1 MATSKPGPKRDP
13 QHVAQVVVDASIMGD
28 AAAAERH
35 KISEMTVNRYR
46 HLAEDDASVK
56 ELVSAKWAAA
66 DKDWSVGLSSAI
78 KAQIEFL
85 NRAAAS
91 ASPIDADVIDAVTG
105 ALKTLADVALTSR
118 MLDARIANRTGQAR
132 EADGPA
138 DGSNGEEP
146 EGAGEVQ

>member
-1 MATSKPGPKRDP
+1 MGLRGPNVDP
-13 QHVAQVVVDASIMGD
+13 ERVAQIVVDASLIGD
-28 AAAAERH
+28 EAAAKRH
-35 KISEMTVNRYR
+35 NVSTKTVGRYR
-46 HLAEDDASVK
+46 DLAQSDEVVSK
-56 ELVSAKWAAA
+56 LVAAKWEAA

-85 NRAAAS
+85 NRAATS
-91 ASPIDADVIDAVTG
+91 ASHTDPEVIREVTG

-138 DGSNGEEP
+138 DGSTGEEQDEP
-146 EGAGEVQ
+146 ATIQ